1 MRFKKIILP
10 FVALLAVCVVPLAYG
25 PVALAQEA
33 GPGQGLVVFSRKS
46 SMKGKA
52 IRFNLE
58 QDGRPIGQLLSGT
71 TLEFPLP
78 PGNYTFSV
86 SAPSL
91 DGQDVINI
99 SVEAGKTYHVTGK
112 ILWGWP
118 AGRPKFGGVTESGVA
133 TSPAVEAPDASAL
146 AGAALGSVTAQPSA
160 GAQNGRTAEESG
172 RIGLRNFV
180 GEWDLE
186 MWSLAADGSK
196 LEGHGVVE
204 GTAEGESATRI
215 TFTEFAAPAF
225 PAATGGGQVRIAYE
239 DGKGFTLESWFK
251 YSGEV
256 LNFSGRYEADTGR
269 YIFFAF
275 GSDGEIAT
283 GVASASVRVEIRSVD
298 IATWVAE
305 TYSSVDG
312 QSLLVQSYRFS
323 RR

>member
-1 MRFKKIILP
+1 MLCCMTIVATVILP
-10 FVALLAVCVVPLAYG
+10 VTHA

-33 GPGQGLVVFSRKS
+33 GPDQGLVVFTRAS
-46 SMKGKA
+46 SFKGKA
-52 IRFNLE
+52 IRFNIE

-71 TLEFPLP
+71 TLEVPLP

-86 SAPSL
+86 RAPSL

-99 SVEAGKTYHVTGK
+99 SVEAGKTYHVTGE

-118 AGRPKFGGVTESGVA
+118 AGRPKFGGVAESGVA

-146 AGAALGSVTAQPSA
+146 AGAALGAVREQPGAAAQVR
-160 GAQNGRTAEESG
+160 RTAEESG

-186 MWSLAADGSK
+186 MWSLATDGGK
-196 LEGHGVVE
+196 LEGRGVVE
-204 GTAEGESATRI
+204 GAAEGESATRI

-239 DGKGFTLESWFK
+239 DAKGFTLESWFK
-251 YSGEV
+251 HSNEV
-256 LNFSGRYEADTGR
+256 LKFSGRYEADTGR
-269 YIFFAF
+269 YVFFAF

-283 GVASASVRVEIRSVD
+283 GVARASVRVEIRSMD

-323 RR
+323 RRR